1 MKEEKKKDV
10 EIKSAGIDSD
20 VLDIMK
26 EEDVLKAISD
36 EVQIRR
42 VMLNFFCEML
52 SQVKELKKEFEDF
65 YQTISI
71 CSTDKVIDFF
81 KKLKSNVEE
90 EKTRIA
96 VKEKIKKSH
105 LKSKKS
111 NNTVVKFPKD
121 NIK

>member
-26 EEDVLKAISD
+26 EKDVLKAISD